1 MRLSLLTLVRNRN
14 GYLRNLIRGL
24 AASTMPPL
32 ELVVV
37 RAGGEDP
44 RTVVS
49 AQLPFRVRV
58 LEVSSPTDRIP
69 YATARNTAARAAQG
83 EAIVFI
89 DADCIPSAT
98 FAERITAALRRED
111 ALCIGDVL
119 YLPPDAAKG
128 EWTEAAL
135 QQVGRPHP
143 AREASPRSGVTA
155 SERYA
160 LVWGLCMALRRSTFF
175 RLGGFDERYGGYAGE
190 DTDLAFTAKAAGV
203 PLRLVAGADVFHQ
216 HHDVFEPPL
225 QQFEA
230 TLANAR
236 HFHAKW
242 GWWPMEGWLQRFA
255 ALGLIHWD
263 TGAADVR
270 IERLPTPEEVEAAR
284 FETAA
289 ALRA

>member
-1 MRLSLLTLVRNRN
+1 MHLSLLTLVRNRN
-14 GYLRNLIRGL
+14 DYLRNLIRGL
-24 AASTMPPL
+24 ASSTTPPH

-37 RAGGEDP
+37 QAGGEDP
-44 RTVVS
+44 HAVVPER
-49 AQLPFRVRV
+49 LPFPVRV
-58 LEVSSPTDRIP
+58 LAVDSPTNRIP
-69 YATARNTAARAAQG
+69 YATARNTAAKAAQG

-98 FAERITAALRRED
+98 FVEQIMAALDRED
-111 ALCIGDVL
+111 VLCIGDVL
-119 YLPPDAAKG
+119 YLPPGAA
-128 EWTEAAL
+128 EETWTEASLRAA
-135 QQVGRPHP
+135 GRPHP
-143 AREASPRSGVTA
+143 AREASPKSGVRA
-155 SERYA
+155 SERYE

-242 GWWPMEGWLQRFA
+242 GWWPMEGWLRRFA
-255 ALGLIHWD
+255 DLGLIRW
-263 TGAADVR
+263 TAGAADVR
-270 IERLPTPEEVEAAR
+270 IERLPTLEEVEAAR